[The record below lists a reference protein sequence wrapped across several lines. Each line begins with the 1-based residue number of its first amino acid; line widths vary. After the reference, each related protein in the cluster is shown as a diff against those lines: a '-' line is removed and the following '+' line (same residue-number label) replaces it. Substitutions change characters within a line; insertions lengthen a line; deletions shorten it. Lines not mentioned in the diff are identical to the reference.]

1 MSKQIAQA
9 QKIKKSILSLKFV
22 AAAGGLLVIL
32 AVVLYS
38 DPMNFFSEKP
48 ITPPVDAPYTK
59 AELSPEV
66 RAQDL
71 LSYMTLREKIGQMAL
86 IEKNSIIKNEDIA
99 EYSLGALLSG
109 AGAKPT
115 DNTVEGWRKM
125 VEHYI
130 NTSKQS
136 RLGIPVLYGVD
147 SIHGHSNVPGAT
159 VFPHAIG
166 LGASGNSELVEEV
179 ARVTREEMLATGIVW
194 NYSPTLDLPT
204 DIRWGRMYETFSDD
218 PKLTAR
224 LGAAYVRGFE
234 GSGDAKAGLSTLKH
248 YIGVGSMNWNTS
260 SNENF
265 LIDQGAITADEQK
278 LRDIYLLPFKAGVD
292 AGASNVMVGLSS
304 WGDTKLAAEKYLVTD
319 VLKNE
324 LGFKGFTVSDWY
336 GVYEIPGGEYAA
348 TVKAI
353 NAGIDMVM
361 LPFDYKTF
369 IKNVEKAVKRGDI
382 DEARINDAV
391 TRILTTKFELGLFDT
406 TPQNQTALGSDAN
419 RLVARQAVSESL
431 VLLKDDSNLLP
442 LSPSPKTIR
451 VAGSAADNVG
461 RQSGAWTVEWQGID
475 GNWLPGSTSILK
487 GIKETASDDI
497 SIEYS
502 LDGTFDET
510 TSKAPLGIAVVG
522 EAPYAEG
529 WGDNPNPTLSPED
542 IATIE
547 NLKQHSEK
555 ILVIIVSGRPLI
567 ITKEIKT
574 WDAVIAAWLP
584 GSEGAGVADVLFG
597 EKPFTGSLPLPWPA
611 AMEQV
616 PIETDGATADGTPTL
631 FPRYFGL

>member
-218 PKLTAR
+218 PKLTAK

-234 GSGDAKAGLSTLKH
+234 GNGATKAGLSTLKH

-336 GVYEIPGGEYAA
+336 GVYEIPGGEYVA

-406 TPQNQTALGSDAN
+406 TPQNQTTLGSDAN

-442 LSPSPKTIR
+442 LSQSPKTIR

-487 GIKETASDDI
+487 GINEVASDDI
-497 SIEYS
+497 AIEYS
-502 LDGTFDET
+502 LDGTFD
-510 TSKAPLGIAVVG
+510 KASAKSPLGIAVVG

-542 IATIE
+542 VATIE

-567 ITKEIKT
+567 ITQEIKT

-611 AMEQV
+611 MEQV
-616 PIETDGATADGTPTL
+616 PVETDGTTADGTPTL